1 MDDEDNGMLAG
12 VPGQYIA
19 QAARSLPE
27 PATSLR
33 ERVSAVI
40 DADWAGVV
48 RIHYQRQKM
57 RHGRDSSHWAWVAY
71 RAEKPD

>member
-1 MDDEDNGMLAG
+1 MDDEDNGILAS

-19 QAARSLPE
+19 QAARCFPE

-33 ERVSAVI
+33 ERVSAEI

-48 RIHYQRQKM
+48 RIHTP
-57 RHGRDSSHWAWVAY
+57 SSLVALLNFKWVAGH
-71 RAEKPD
+71 EG

>member
-1 MDDEDNGMLAG
+1 MDDEDNGILAS

-27 PATSLR
+27 PATSLH

-48 RIHYQRQKM
+48 RIRYQRQKM
-57 RHGRDSSHWAWVAY
+57 RHGRDSHWAWVAY
-71 RAEKPD
+71 RAEKRD